1 MLINLS
7 DVLSDQH
14 KTVEETVR
22 LEMEEIR
29 LQSGT
34 YPIISKEPVHV
45 EVEHIR
51 GKELL
56 ITAETRLSVMIPC
69 DRCLEDVKREFEL
82 NCVKHVDV
90 GLSDA
95 ELTEELDESNF
106 IDGYHLDVDKL
117 LFHEILSSWP
127 TKVLCRE
134 DCKGLCNVCG
144 QNLNTGSCNCEDTG
158 LDPRMS
164 VVRDLFKNFNE
175 VYPMSI
181 CPKNKSSKARRDK
194 RRANWKM
201 SAPNL
206 VKCSKCGE
214 LMMPHRVC
222 KACGSYNKREIV
234 SVD

>member
-45 EVEHIR
+45 KVEHIR
-51 GKELL
+51 GKGLL

-164 VVRDLFKNFNE
+164 VVRDLFKNFKE
-175 VYPMSI
+175 V
-181 CPKNKSSKARRDK
+181 
-194 RRANWKM
+194 
-201 SAPNL
+201 
-206 VKCSKCGE
+206 
-214 LMMPHRVC
+214 
-222 KACGSYNKREIV
+222 
-234 SVD
+234 

>member
-45 EVEHIR
+45 KVERIR

-56 ITAETRLSVMIPC
+56 ITAATRLSVMIPC

-164 VVRDLFKNFNE
+164 VVRDLFKNFKE
-175 VYPMSI
+175 V
-181 CPKNKSSKARRDK
+181 
-194 RRANWKM
+194 
-201 SAPNL
+201 
-206 VKCSKCGE
+206 
-214 LMMPHRVC
+214 
-222 KACGSYNKREIV
+222 
-234 SVD
+234 

>member
-45 EVEHIR
+45 KVEHIR

-164 VVRDLFKNFNE
+164 VVRDLFKKE
-175 VYPMSI
+175 V
-181 CPKNKSSKARRDK
+181 
-194 RRANWKM
+194 
-201 SAPNL
+201 
-206 VKCSKCGE
+206 
-214 LMMPHRVC
+214 
-222 KACGSYNKREIV
+222 
-234 SVD
+234 

>member
-34 YPIISKEPVHV
+34 YPIISKEPVYV
-45 EVEHIR
+45 KVEHIR

-56 ITAETRLSVMIPC
+56 ITAETRLSVIIPC

-127 TKVLCRE
+127 TKVFCRE
-134 DCKGLCNVCG
+134 DRKGLCNVCG

-164 VVRDLFKNFNE
+164 VVRDLFKNFKE
-175 VYPMSI
+175 V
-181 CPKNKSSKARRDK
+181 
-194 RRANWKM
+194 
-201 SAPNL
+201 
-206 VKCSKCGE
+206 
-214 LMMPHRVC
+214 
-222 KACGSYNKREIV
+222 
-234 SVD
+234 

>member
-164 VVRDLFKNFNE
+164 VVRDLFKNFKE
-175 VYPMSI
+175 V
-181 CPKNKSSKARRDK
+181 
-194 RRANWKM
+194 
-201 SAPNL
+201 
-206 VKCSKCGE
+206 
-214 LMMPHRVC
+214 
-222 KACGSYNKREIV
+222 
-234 SVD
+234 

>member
-45 EVEHIR
+45 KVEHIR
-51 GKELL
+51 GKKLL
-56 ITAETRLSVMIPC
+56 ITAETRLSVIIPC

-134 DCKGLCNVCG
+134 DCKGLCPKCG
-144 QNLNTGSCNCEDTG
+144 TNLNESTCNCSQEKEVDSRLSVLLTLLDENED
-158 LDPRMS
+158 
-164 VVRDLFKNFNE
+164 
-175 VYPMSI
+175 
-181 CPKNKSSKARRDK
+181 
-194 RRANWKM
+194 
-201 SAPNL
+201 
-206 VKCSKCGE
+206 
-214 LMMPHRVC
+214 
-222 KACGSYNKREIV
+222 
-234 SVD
+234 

>member
-45 EVEHIR
+45 KVEHMR
-51 GKELL
+51 GKVLL

-164 VVRDLFKNFNE
+164 VVRDLFKNFKE
-175 VYPMSI
+175 V
-181 CPKNKSSKARRDK
+181 
-194 RRANWKM
+194 
-201 SAPNL
+201 
-206 VKCSKCGE
+206 
-214 LMMPHRVC
+214 
-222 KACGSYNKREIV
+222 
-234 SVD
+234 

>member
-45 EVEHIR
+45 KVEHIR

-56 ITAETRLSVMIPC
+56 ITAETRLSVIIPC

-134 DCKGLCNVCG
+134 DCKGLCNVRGLVTVKIQGLIREC
-144 QNLNTGSCNCEDTG
+144 QLSVTYLRILRRCNLCQSVQRINLQKQEEIKEELTG
-158 LDPRMS
+158 R
-164 VVRDLFKNFNE
+164 
-175 VYPMSI
+175 
-181 CPKNKSSKARRDK
+181 
-194 RRANWKM
+194 
-201 SAPNL
+201 
-206 VKCSKCGE
+206 
-214 LMMPHRVC
+214 
-222 KACGSYNKREIV
+222 
-234 SVD
+234 

>member
-45 EVEHIR
+45 RVEHIR

-56 ITAETRLSVMIPC
+56 VNAETMIVVAIPC
-69 DRCLEDVKREFEL
+69 DRCLDDVKREFVL
-82 NCVKHVDV
+82 DCAKHVDV

-117 LFHEILSSWP
+117 LSNEILSGWP
-127 TKVLCRE
+127 EKVLCKE
-134 DCKGLCNVCG
+134 DCKGLCPVCG
-144 QNLNTGSCNCEDTG
+144 QNLNTKSCDCEDTG

-164 VVRDLFKNFNE
+164 VVRDLFKNFKE
-175 VYPMSI
+175 V
-181 CPKNKSSKARRDK
+181 
-194 RRANWKM
+194 
-201 SAPNL
+201 
-206 VKCSKCGE
+206 
-214 LMMPHRVC
+214 
-222 KACGSYNKREIV
+222 
-234 SVD
+234 

>member
-1 MLINLS
+1 MQKNVYKAKINEDESVYVTIQL
-7 DVLSDQH
+7 
-14 KTVEETVR
+14 TATT
-22 LEMEEIR
+22 LE
-29 LQSGT
+29 
-34 YPIISKEPVHV
+34 
-45 EVEHIR
+45 R

-56 ITAETRLSVMIPC
+56 ITAETRLSVIIPC

-164 VVRDLFKNFNE
+164 VVRDLFKNFKE
-175 VYPMSI
+175 V
-181 CPKNKSSKARRDK
+181 
-194 RRANWKM
+194 
-201 SAPNL
+201 
-206 VKCSKCGE
+206 
-214 LMMPHRVC
+214 
-222 KACGSYNKREIV
+222 
-234 SVD
+234 

>member
-45 EVEHIR
+45 KVEHIR
-51 GKELL
+51 VKELL

-164 VVRDLFKNFNE
+164 VVRDLFKNFKE
-175 VYPMSI
+175 V
-181 CPKNKSSKARRDK
+181 
-194 RRANWKM
+194 
-201 SAPNL
+201 
-206 VKCSKCGE
+206 
-214 LMMPHRVC
+214 
-222 KACGSYNKREIV
+222 
-234 SVD
+234 

>member
-29 LQSGT
+29 MKSGT

-45 EVEHIR
+45 RVEHIR

-56 ITAETRLSVMIPC
+56 VNAETRIVVAIPC
-69 DRCLEDVKREFEL
+69 DRCLDDVKREFVL
-82 NCVKHVDV
+82 DCAKHVDV

-117 LFHEILSSWP
+117 LS
-127 TKVLCRE
+127 
-134 DCKGLCNVCG
+134 NVWR
-144 QNLNTGSCNCEDTG
+144 DF
-158 LDPRMS
+158 
-164 VVRDLFKNFNE
+164 VRL
-175 VYPMSI
+175 
-181 CPKNKSSKARRDK
+181 A
-194 RRANWKM
+194 
-201 SAPNL
+201 
-206 VKCSKCGE
+206 G
-214 LMMPHRVC
+214 
-222 KACGSYNKREIV
+222 
-234 SVD
+234 